1 MKTGLDPGILRHRL
15 YVEAPYEVP
24 DGAGGVTRAFET
36 VGLVWGLIEP
46 LGGTELLAEERL
58 VQRLTHRIILRR
70 FAGLTAAH
78 RLRKG
83 ARLFD
88 IRAIRED
95 VPARSYLT
103 LLAEEVAP

>member
-1 MKTGLDPGILRHRL
+1 MRGLDPGILRHRL

-24 DGAGGVTRAFET
+24 DGAGGTARAFET

-46 LGGTELLAEERL
+46 LGGTEALAEERL
-58 VQRLTHRIILRR
+58 VQRLTHRIVIRR

-83 ARLFD
+83 TRIFD

-95 VPARSYLT
+95 VPVRACLT
-103 LLAEEVAP
+103 LFAEEIQP

>member
-1 MKTGLDPGILRHRL
+1 MTTGLDPGTLRHRL

-24 DGAGGVTRAFET
+24 DGMGGVTRAFET
-36 VGLVWGLIEP
+36 VGLVWGLIAP
-46 LGGTELLAEERL
+46 LGGTEALTEDRLA
-58 VQRLTHRIILRR
+58 QRLTHRIVIRR

-95 VPARSYLT
+95 VPVRSYLT
-103 LLAEEVAP
+103 LFAEEVTP

>member
-1 MKTGLDPGILRHRL
+1 MNPGAFRHRL
-15 YVEAPYEVP
+15 YVEAPYELP

-36 VGLVWGLIEP
+36 AGLIWGLIEP
-46 LGGTELLAEERL
+46 LGGTEVLSEDRL
-58 VQRLTHRIILRR
+58 VQRLSHRITIRA

-83 ARLFD
+83 SRLFE

-95 VPARSYLT
+95 VPARRLMSLHC
-103 LLAEEVAP
+103 EEIAP